1 MNSIIRHAIA
11 PNARRCAFTGYRP
24 AKMPFGY
31 DELDPRCIDF
41 KKRLTNTILML
52 IDQGYSHFLSGG
64 AMATDTFAA
73 EAVLALK
80 DRYPHITLEMVSPF
94 DGQADK
100 WSAEYKARHDKLFN
114 LADVV
119 TAIAHE
125 YTQSC
130 MFRRNQYL
138 VTNADILV
146 AAYDGQDGGTKMTVE
161 LAHREGVQV
170 LLVPPITDKK
180 EYLRIP
186 VSGIPVMA

>member
-1 MNSIIRHAIA
+1 MENTVRRAIA

-41 KKRLTNTILML
+41 KKRLADTIQML
-52 IDQGYSHFLSGG
+52 IEQGYSHFLSGG
-64 AMATDTFAA
+64 AMAMDIFAA

-80 DRYPHITLEMVSPF
+80 ARYPQITLEMVSPF
-94 DGQADK
+94 DGQAEK
-100 WSAEYKARHDKLFN
+100 WSRTYRARHDELFE

-119 TAIAHE
+119 TAISHE
-125 YTQSC
+125 YTRSC

-138 VTNADILV
+138 VSNADILV

-161 LAHREGVQV
+161 LARREGVQV
-170 LLVPPITDKK
+170 LIVPPVVIRSTCKVV
-180 EYLRIP
+180 P
-186 VSGIPVMA
+186 VSETLVTA

>member
-1 MNSIIRHAIA
+1 MDNIIRHAIA

-31 DELDPRCIDF
+31 NEQDPRCIDF
-41 KKRLTNTILML
+41 KKRLMDTIQML
-52 IDQGYSHFLSGG
+52 IEQGYSHFLSGG

-80 DRYPHITLEMVSPF
+80 ERYSHITLEMVSPF
-94 DGQADK
+94 DGQADR
-100 WSAEYKARHDKLFN
+100 WSPAYRARHDELFA

-119 TAIAHE
+119 TVVSRE

-130 MFRRNQYL
+130 MFRRNLYL
-138 VTNADILV
+138 VTNADVLV

-161 LAHREGVQV
+161 LARREGVQV
-170 LLVPPITDKK
+170 LVIPPVA
-180 EYLRIP
+180 EQERIQHLP
-186 VSGIPVMA
+186 VSDIQITA